1 MGDCFLAFRMIFSS
15 DKSMRDNNK
24 DNINCGKSIEGN
36 WEITE
41 NEIGNY
47 IKVNSP
53 IIPEVLN
60 TKDTFKYF
68 KILSLSDSLMV
79 LEFRHKQF
87 SNKTTIIVDHFV
99 PEEVD
104 VKGREFHY

>member
-1 MGDCFLAFRMIFSS
+1 
-15 DKSMRDNNK
+15 MRDNNK

-36 WEITE
+36 WEIIE